1 MIAQAITQPFLF
13 ADSNVAAQASTRS
26 KATSRPIGHRNKDVD
41 LMILRQIDAKVVE
54 LGPMPIENEPP
65 PT

>member
-1 MIAQAITQPFLF
+1 MIARAITQPFLS
-13 ADSNVAAQASTRS
+13 ADSNAAAQASTGS

-41 LMILRQIDAKVVE
+41 LMILRQIDAKVLE
-54 LGPMPIENEPP
+54 FGPMPIENEPH

>member
-13 ADSNVAAQASTRS
+13 ADSNAAAQASTRS
-26 KATSRPIGHRNKDVD
+26 KATSRPIGHRDKDVD
-41 LMILRQIDAKVVE
+41 LMISRQIAAKVVE
-54 LGPMPIENEPP
+54 DGGIPIENEPP

>member
-13 ADSNVAAQASTRS
+13 ADSNAAAQASTRS
-26 KATSRPIGHRNKDVD
+26 KATSRPIGHRDKDVD
-41 LMILRQIDAKVVE
+41 IVISRQIAAKVVE
-54 LGPMPIENEPP
+54 DGAIPIENEPP